1 MNKILKYQEYV
12 SAAKVWEDFAKL
24 LVNPNLNE
32 SKDDNKITES
42 EIIKITKQLSKDLR
56 FNYGLI
62 LTFGAGIQAMYPIV
76 LHLIKNSNITGL
88 KLTTETVVLMT
99 IAAISV
105 AYLEINKNKSGS
117 AEIICS
123 ICNGSGT
130 VTSGEVQNLEEVDEV
145 ESCQHCHGE
154 GKIQSL
160 VTKADAQTMLAEL
173 KLKGV
178 GDGIIRKLSSCLVW
192 IDEFVKTAFEGVHYA
207 ISSLIDLFGYT
218 AILIPTM
225 NAISALINQN
235 FWNLDNLPQIIS
247 GNLLSFG
254 VGIIALLVKRGYDN
268 LANKLSDFFKKA
280 PKNKQQDNIVD
291 TTWNPEDLEN
301 QDIIKERGK

>member
-1 MNKILKYQEYV
+1 MRKILKWEEYEK
-12 SAAKVWEDFAKL
+12 SAKIWEDFAKL
-24 LVNPNLNE
+24 LVDGNIKE
-32 SKDDNKITES
+32 SKDENKVTEL
-42 EIIKITKQLSKDLR
+42 EIVKITKQLSKDLR

-62 LTFGAGIQAMYPIV
+62 FTFGAGIQAMYPIV
-76 LHLIKNSNITGL
+76 LHLIKNSNL
-88 KLTTETVVLMT
+88 NVELTTETVVLMT

-130 VTSGEVQNLEEVDEV
+130 VTSSEVQNLEEVDEV
-145 ESCQHCHGE
+145 ESCHHCHGE

-160 VTKADAQTMLAEL
+160 VTKADAQTMLEEL

-178 GDGIIRKLSSCLVW
+178 GDGIIRKLSNCLVW
-192 IDEFVKTAFEGVHYA
+192 IGEFVKTAFKGVHYA

-235 FWNLDNLPQIIS
+235 FWTLDNLPQIIS

-268 LANKLSDFFKKA
+268 LANKLSEFINKGFKKRL
-280 PKNKQQDNIVD
+280 PNKTIDTSWENDNLD
-291 TTWNPEDLEN
+291 D
-301 QDIIKERGK
+301 QDIIKEWDK

>member
-1 MNKILKYQEYV
+1 MRKILKWEEYEK
-12 SAAKVWEDFAKL
+12 SAKVWEDFAKL
-24 LVNPNLNE
+24 LVDSNIRE
-32 SKDDNKITES
+32 SKDENKVTEL
-42 EIIKITKQLSKDLR
+42 EIVKITKQLSKDLR

-62 LTFGAGIQAMYPIV
+62 FTFGAGIQAMYPIV
-76 LHLIKNSNITGL
+76 LHLIKNSNL
-88 KLTTETVVLMT
+88 NVELTTETVVLMT

-145 ESCQHCHGE
+145 ESCHHCHGE

-160 VTKADAQTMLAEL
+160 VTKADAQTMLEEL

-192 IDEFVKTAFEGVHYA
+192 IGEFVKTAFKGVHYA

-235 FWNLDNLPQIIS
+235 LWTLDNLPQIIS

-268 LANKLSDFFKKA
+268 LANKLSEFIKRGFNKKSHD
-280 PKNKQQDNIVD
+280 KTIDTSWENDN
-291 TTWNPEDLEN
+291 LEN